1 MDVNTFLSH
10 RRSLATPS
18 GEIAYTELGT
28 GPATLFVHGVGTSGA
43 LWRQV
48 IEDLSGTSR
57 CIAADL
63 PAHGASPARD
73 DMSPAALAEALADL
87 CDSLGLGQINLVG
100 NDTGGAIA
108 QIFAAHHPD
117 KIRTL
122 TLTNCDCEGNF
133 PPPDFAP
140 VIEQARQGTLAP
152 LIAELAANPETWP
165 AHPLSMGYQYPDRVP
180 EDAWRDYLTGTAGT
194 IERARDVE
202 RLVASLDAADIEAAG
217 DQLRN
222 LHGADPA
229 GLGHRGSDV
238 RRQVGV
244 PPARPDPRGTRGHRD
259 RRGEDLLPRG
269 APRGPDPAPAPPL
282 GPVAVTRPAA
292 RCPAGRCGG
301 TRNDGARLPRSRP
314 SWSR

>member
-63 PAHGASPARD
+63 PAHGASPARV

-87 CDSLGLGQINLVG
+87 CDSLGPGQVDLVG

-165 AHPLSMGYQYPDRVP
+165 AHPLSTGYQYPDRVP
-180 EDAWRDYLTGTAGT
+180 EDAWRDYLTGAAGT
-194 IERARDVE
+194 IERARDTE

-217 DQLRN
+217 AQLRT
-222 LHGADPA
+222 LTAPTLLVWGTADTMFPVTWAYHLRDLIPGAREVIEIDGAKTFFP
-229 GLGHRGSDV
+229 DE
-238 RRQVGV
+238 
-244 PPARPDPRGTRGHRD
+244 RP
-259 RRGEDLLPRG
+259 EDLIPHLR
-269 APRGPDPAPAPPL
+269 RHWD
-282 GPVAVTRPAA
+282 R
-292 RCPAGRCGG
+292 
-301 TRNDGARLPRSRP
+301 
-314 SWSR
+314 